1 MKQLWKYIR
10 PYRLQAAAAPVFKM
24 LEALMDLFVPL
35 VVADL
40 IDTAIAAKDMKMI
53 LYRAMILVIL
63 ALVSLG
69 FAVTAQFFSARSA
82 V

>member
-1 MKQLWKYIR
+1 MK
-10 PYRLQAAAAPVFKM
+10 PYRLQAAAAPLFKM

-40 IDTAIAAKDMKMI
+40 IDTAIAAGDMRMI
-53 LYRAMILVIL
+53 MERVALMVVI

-69 FAVTAQFFSARSA
+69 FAITA
-82 V
+82 